1 MLTFYQFAFSPLFL
15 PLSIIFF
22 LQYAIRS
29 YFAPPP
35 QKKNKYRRNIQPWC
49 KDNFETC
56 IDIYLYY
63 IKSLLKELK
72 ARIKKN
78 IFFHPFLSSFFSPFL
93 VFSHFLSIL
102 NIFPLMLMGVRGYL
116 GV

>member
-35 QKKNKYRRNIQPWC
+35 KKNKNRRNIQPWC
-49 KDNFETC
+49 KDNFKTC